1 MDQDLKN
8 DLKIIYER
16 QGNLEIQLT
25 RIVTTIEIH
34 TENDKALLLRIQ
46 TLLEKHDHILF
57 GNESLGMKTQVDR
70 LEEKEKIRQWSIRA
84 LWVAFLAALSK
95 VLYDLFFPTR

>member
-8 DLKIIYER
+8 DLRVISER
-16 QGNLEIQLT
+16 QGKLEVQLT
-25 RIVTTIEIH
+25 RIITTIELH
-34 TENDKALLLRIQ
+34 TENDKVLLLRIQ

-57 GNESLGMKTQVDR
+57 GNESLGMRVKVDR
-70 LEEKEKIRQWSIRA
+70 LEEKEKTRQRSIRA
-84 LWVAFLAALSK
+84 LWTAFLAVLSK